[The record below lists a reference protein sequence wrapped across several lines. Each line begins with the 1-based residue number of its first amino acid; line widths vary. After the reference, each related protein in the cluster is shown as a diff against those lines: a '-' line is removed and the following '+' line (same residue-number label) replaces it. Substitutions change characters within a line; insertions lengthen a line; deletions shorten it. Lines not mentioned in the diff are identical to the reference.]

1 MEFVAAYS
9 TAIISLLV
17 FTLIILFQ
25 GAIVGGAKA
34 SAALTP
40 GSSPKADYEN
50 ALYRLNRSHQN
61 GIENLAAAAIA
72 LFSCILVGA
81 SSWWVNLLMVLFLL
95 GRIVYL
101 LIYLRNVG
109 KPTQGVRTGIYVF
122 SWVMLVILCCMAIWS
137 LI

>member
-9 TAIISLLV
+9 TAILSLLV
-17 FTLIILFQ
+17 FVLIVLVQ
-25 GAIVGGAKA
+25 GAMVGAAKA

-40 GSSPKADYEN
+40 GSSPKADYET
-50 ALYRLNRSHQN
+50 ALYRLDRSHQN
-61 GIENLAAAAIA
+61 GVENLAAAAIA

-81 SSWWVNLLMVLFLL
+81 PSWWVNLLMVLFLL
-95 GRIVYL
+95 GRIVYA

-109 KPTQGVRTGIYVF
+109 KQTQGIRTGVYVF
-122 SWVMLVILCCMAIWS
+122 SWAMIVILCCMAILS